1 MSTDTIIGNGTA
13 AVVFDRFDLSGYDL
27 FLRAK
32 KLPES
37 QLEYHHERDHYVL
50 RTPARYAAMLGA
62 TDAAAERIRCRSPAT
77 SSIIS
82 TSSWSKRWPRSATP
96 SMPTAAS
103 VRRRCSSN
111 SRAR

>member
-1 MSTDTIIGNGTA
+1 MRPKHEHGHDHFGKDTA
-13 AVVFDRFDLSGYDL
+13 AVVFDNFDLSGYDL

-62 TDAAAERIRCRSPAT
+62 TDPAAERESAAARKLPLRLSALH
-77 SSIIS
+77 
-82 TSSWSKRWPRSATP
+82 RGAGAGFEALRHLRRLRPR
-96 SMPTAAS
+96 
-103 VRRRCSSN
+103 
-111 SRAR
+111 